1 MKGVTRARSTKRRRN
16 AKRSDKDER
25 GKCTRGTGAEESEEG
40 KRREKDGKEDETAK
54 GEVERERGKRGRER
68 TSGNGS
74 IESAAQ
80 RNAPPLL
87 WSGSFAGTHHRVRV
101 RQKEREREK
110 DGERGIAS
118 DQYRRRGR
126 TSQADSRWARSGLPE
141 FHTLLCVC
149 HPKRPEGGD
158 QPPSKKG

>member
-110 DGERGIAS
+110 DGERGE
-118 DQYRRRGR
+118 REMVKEERER
-126 TSQADSRWARSGLPE
+126 E
-141 FHTLLCVC
+141 
-149 HPKRPEGGD
+149 KEGKAH
-158 QPPSKKG
+158 QIHHAVTNPISFERNNQTR